1 MKSKIFITYSEIIL
15 QNQFNLVLD
24 VTPFSGNIATYNTL
38 PEIAS
43 NYFVQETILT
53 QLLYMLP
60 ISFYH
65 GDGLFLQLK
74 INIFLKIL
82 KKSYLCLVFAICS
95 YTMPALVIL

>member
-1 MKSKIFITYSEIIL
+1 MKSKIFLTYSEIII
-15 QNQFNLVLD
+15 QNQFNLLLD

-43 NYFVQETILT
+43 NYFVQEIIQT

-65 GDGLFLQLK
+65 EDGLFLQLT
-74 INIFLKIL
+74 INIFLRYIL
-82 KKSYLCLVFAICS
+82 KK
-95 YTMPALVIL
+95 VIYV